1 MPDRRVR
8 DAHGRLVRL
17 LRENRLRLG
26 VNIGLMNRPGSP
38 VFRRI
43 ETALPIFL
51 GIMGVVIA
59 VAIGGFPLG
68 LVALAAGLGVWF
80 LVVLPRI
87 KDQVYDRTLGYVTAE
102 PENFV
107 RAWEAGAVT
116 LQRGGEECRPPGGD
130 WAAFVRET
138 RTQQEQDREDG
149 LA

>member
-1 MPDRRVR
+1 MSDRRVR
-8 DAHGRLVRL
+8 EAHARLVRL
-17 LRENRLRLG
+17 LRERRLRLG

-68 LVALAAGLGVWF
+68 IVALTAGLGVWF
-80 LVVLPRI
+80 LVILPRM

-102 PENFV
+102 PDNFV
-107 RAWEAGAVT
+107 RAWEAGAIT
-116 LQRGGEECRPPGGD
+116 LQRGEEECRPPGGD

-138 RTQQEQDREDG
+138 KTQDEQDREDG
-149 LA
+149 VA

>member
-1 MPDRRVR
+1 MADRSVR
-8 DAHGRLVRL
+8 SAHARLDRL
-17 LRENRLRLG
+17 LRERRLTLG

-68 LVALAAGLGVWF
+68 LLALTAGLAVWF
-80 LVVLPRI
+80 LVILPRI
-87 KDQVYDRTLGYVTAE
+87 KDQVYERTLGYISSD
-102 PENFV
+102 PEAFLRV
-107 RAWEAGAVT
+107 WEAGAVT
-116 LQRGGEECRPPGGD
+116 LRRGGEECRPPGGD
-130 WAAFVRET
+130 GAAFVRET

>member
-8 DAHGRLVRL
+8 DAHARLVRL
-17 LRENRLRLG
+17 LRERRLRLG

-51 GIMGVVIA
+51 GIMGVVGA

-68 LVALAAGLGVWF
+68 IVALTAGLAVWF
-80 LVVLPRI
+80 LVILPRM

-102 PENFV
+102 PDNFV
-107 RAWEAGAVT
+107 RAWEAGAIT
-116 LQRGGEECRPPGGD
+116 LQRGEEECRPPEGD
-130 WAAFVRET
+130 WALFVRQT
-138 RTQQEQDREDG
+138 KTQDEQDREDG
-149 LA
+149 VA